1 MRILCAYSGL
11 EFKVEYFPAVLNS
24 REVCHPIFY
33 LPQHKL
39 ISYIPKWYGGELTGT
54 DSYLLY
60 LALLNSTDL
69 VEWRVPAIKT
79 DKSVAI
85 VAHNMPALVSI
96 VSKINI
102 VKHPSF
108 VLPRFVIS
116 PETKSLE
123 NSSFWIQAWIDAYAE
138 WSEGY
143 KTRSYDEKLR
153 RREEALERLINN
165 SARTVGSYATILAE
179 WAALAGNFPT
189 GTQDVRG
196 KQVPL
201 CDYWKSIIKA
211 CASNESIFSIPKNDL
226 EELVEYCEQEIPHGS
241 IYAHTLMAFLRGGL
255 KKQTNYLGLG
265 DIDLDSEVTY
275 RILSPDTSI
284 EDANKQ
290 TLIDSAPKE
299 EPRENQ
305 YPTKFAYLKAKMR
318 YSLAQQYKSST
329 GESNASAI
337 DL

>member
-138 WSEGY
+138 WSDGY

-179 WAALAGNFPT
+179 WAALAGNFPQ

-201 CDYWKSIIKA
+201 TDYWKSIIKA

-329 GESNASAI
+329 RESNASAI